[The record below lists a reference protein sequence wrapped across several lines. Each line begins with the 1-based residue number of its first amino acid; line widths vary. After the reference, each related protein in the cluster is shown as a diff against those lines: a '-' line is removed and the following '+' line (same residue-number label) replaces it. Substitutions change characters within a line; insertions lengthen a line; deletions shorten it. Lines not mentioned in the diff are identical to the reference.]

1 MFDGYQVIRFNNKIK
16 PKDIGG
22 LGVELE
28 ARKGSG
34 NYDKERTQFNL
45 EYVSLK
51 ENQSLASKVYSTLYN
66 QKIHFNK
73 SENTNILNGC
83 IITSGPEF
91 FKSLGLPMKPTGRKY
106 VEGEH
111 AGEEIFCPD
120 IKSDK
125 DIPEKVK
132 DFFKDSY
139 NFLSD
144 IIGSKNIVYAAVH
157 FDEDTPHMHFYFL
170 PVVNETK
177 RKVFETDNKGKRITK
192 EHTDKNGITKQVPI
206 QKRDENG
213 KLVYKIEKG
222 KFLDSDQFWKQL
234 GGKSSFAKIQDDYNA
249 FITSKGF
256 NLDRGNIGSNR
267 HHKDKALY
275 NLDILKKEVNL
286 LTKEIENNKKINEIE
301 LKTRDNLL
309 NLKYDDVIS
318 PSKDNLK
325 HYKEEDITKLINY
338 TIEVKKDNI
347 MSKNIIE
354 NQDITIKRQQ
364 LFIEE
369 QKGIINSLKKEINS
383 LNSRIRKMKNT
394 FLSKINEAYLAVAKL
409 LGFKYPVSPI
419 KMEKQIDFINK
430 NKNIK
435 SKDNDLSL

>member
-1 MFDGYQVIRFNNKIK
+1 MFNGYQVIRFNNKIK

-28 ARKGSG
+28 ERKGSG
-34 NYDKERTQFNL
+34 NYDKERTRFNL
-45 EYVSLK
+45 EYVSLN
-51 ENQSLASKVYSTLYN
+51 ENQSLASKVYSALYN

-106 VEGEH
+106 VDGEH

-120 IKSDK
+120 IKSK
-125 DIPEKVK
+125 DDVPQKVY
-132 DFFKDSY
+132 DFFNESY

-144 IIGSKNIVYAAVH
+144 IVGNKNIVYAAVH

-177 RKVFETDNKGKRITK
+177 RKVFETDDKGRRITK
-192 EHTDKNGITKQVPI
+192 DHTDKNGITKQVPI
-206 QKRDENG
+206 QKRDNNG

-222 KFLDSDQFWKQL
+222 NFLDSDQFWKQR
-234 GGKSSFAKIQDDYNA
+234 GGKSSFAKIQDDYNT

-256 NLDRGNIGSNR
+256 NLDRGKIGSNR
-267 HHKDKALY
+267 HHMDKALY
-275 NLDILKKEVNL
+275 NLDVLKKEANL

-301 LKTRDNLL
+301 LETKDSLL
-309 NLKYDDVIS
+309 NLKYNDVIS
-318 PSKDNLK
+318 PSKDTSS
-325 HYKEEDITKLINY
+325 HYNEEDINNLINY

-347 MSKNIIE
+347 MSKNIIKKQ
-354 NQDITIKRQQ
+354 NMI
-364 LFIEE
+364 IED
-369 QKGIINSLKKEINS
+369 QKGIIVSLKKEINS
-383 LNSRIRKMKNT
+383 LNIKINHLKNT
-394 FLSKINEAYLAVAKL
+394 FLSKINKAYFAIAKL
-409 LGFKYPVSPI
+409 LGFKYPIGPI
-419 KMEKQIDFINK
+419 KIEKQIDLITN

>member
-1 MFDGYQVIRFNNKIK
+1 MFNGYQVIRFNNKIK

-28 ARKGSG
+28 ERKGSG
-34 NYDKERTQFNL
+34 NYDKERTRFNV
-45 EYVSLK
+45 EYVSLN
-51 ENQSLASKVYSTLYN
+51 ENQSLASKVYSALYN

-106 VEGEH
+106 VDGEH

-120 IKSDK
+120 IKSK
-125 DIPEKVK
+125 DDVPQKVY
-132 DFFKDSY
+132 DFFNESY

-144 IIGSKNIVYAAVH
+144 IVGNKNIVYAAVH

-177 RKVFETDNKGKRITK
+177 RKVFETDDKGRRITK
-192 EHTDKNGITKQVPI
+192 DHTDKNGITKQVPI
-206 QKRDENG
+206 QKRDNNG

-222 KFLDSDQFWKQL
+222 NFLDSDQFWKQR
-234 GGKSSFAKIQDDYNA
+234 GGKSSFAKIQDDYNT

-256 NLDRGNIGSNR
+256 NLDRGKIGSNR
-267 HHKDKALY
+267 HHMDKALY
-275 NLDILKKEVNL
+275 NLDVLKKEANL

-301 LKTRDNLL
+301 LETKDSLL
-309 NLKYDDVIS
+309 NLKYNDVIS
-318 PSKDNLK
+318 PSKDTSS
-325 HYKEEDITKLINY
+325 HYNEEDINNLINY

-347 MSKNIIE
+347 MSKNIIKKQ
-354 NQDITIKRQQ
+354 NMI
-364 LFIEE
+364 IED
-369 QKGIINSLKKEINS
+369 QKGIIVSLKKEINS
-383 LNSRIRKMKNT
+383 LNIKINHLKNT
-394 FLSKINEAYLAVAKL
+394 FLSKINKAYFAIAKL
-409 LGFKYPVSPI
+409 LGFKYPIGPI
-419 KMEKQIDFINK
+419 KIEKQIDLITN